1 MSDITK
7 LEQDYYG
14 KEGKKY
20 LSNSDI
26 WALLKDPESFK
37 KDKDPTLPMLQGS
50 YFHTAMLERHL
61 LGDFTI
67 VDAST
72 RSTKVYKEALLNSP
86 ELTNMFLLQKEKDS
100 LDEMVR
106 VMRGNL
112 TFFELI
118 YASGNTY
125 EQVGVKNIGGEM
137 WKGKADIITSEQI
150 IDLKTTTSI
159 EDFKYSA
166 YKYNYDSQAWLY
178 NQLFGKPMIFI
189 VIEKNTYRMGLF
201 TCSEEFLD
209 RGKEKVGRALDVY
222 QKFFGGNA
230 TEDIN
235 QFFINEQL

>member
-1 MSDITK
+1 MSDTTK

-50 YFHTAMLERHL
+50 YFHTAMLEPHL
-61 LGDFTI
+61 LDDFTI

-166 YKYNYDSQAWLY
+166 YKYNYDSQAWIY

-222 QKFFGGNA
+222 QKFFGGSA

-235 QFFINEQL
+235 QFFINENL

>member
-1 MSDITK
+1 MSDTTK

-50 YFHTAMLERHL
+50 YFHTAMLEPHL
-61 LGDFTI
+61 LDDFTI

-72 RSTKVYKEALLNSP
+72 RSTKVYKEALLSSP

-166 YKYNYDSQAWLY
+166 YKYNYDSQAWIY

-222 QKFFGGNA
+222 QKFFGGSA